1 MFTQDIQHGA
11 AFLLIIHLIKNAAQQ
26 LWNYNYVH
34 VYLRLKGEES
44 VLQYLVKDSMWQ
56 RVRATFKLQWE
67 QACSPIYVLTHLQ
80 QQAQFTWKWYQRHVL
95 QLLPW
100 VQMAQ

>member
-26 LWNYNYVH
+26 LWNYNYV
-34 VYLRLKGEES
+34 
-44 VLQYLVKDSMWQ
+44 QYLVKDSMWQ